1 MYNMIEET
9 GQDRSGQVRSGQ
21 GRAGQGR
28 AGQGREYR
36 TRQDSTEWHYQR
48 STHIKHMTVESVMP
62 CNWSMRKLG
71 SASVSPD
78 FPILPFVSRSLKI
91 FAGSDIHSNIAHVEE
106 LYGIMYVTSVCIS
119 AVNEQVT
126 AHH

>member
-1 MYNMIEET
+1 
-9 GQDRSGQVRSGQ
+9 
-21 GRAGQGR
+21 
-28 AGQGREYR
+28 
-36 TRQDSTEWHYQR
+36 
-48 STHIKHMTVESVMP
+48 MTMESVMP
-62 CNWSMRKLG
+62 CNRSMRRAEKRIRVFRLPH
-71 SASVSPD
+71 SSP
-78 FPILPFVSRSLKI
+78 FEVCVLRNLKI